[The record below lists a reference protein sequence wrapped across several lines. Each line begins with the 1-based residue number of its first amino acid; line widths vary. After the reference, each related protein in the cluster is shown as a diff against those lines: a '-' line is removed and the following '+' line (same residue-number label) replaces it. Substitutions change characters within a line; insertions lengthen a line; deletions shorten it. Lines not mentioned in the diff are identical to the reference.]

1 MANDPIYFS
10 FWSTALNRPVRT
22 FLYSSL
28 AALFLATA
36 PAQADDYKIGVVNA
50 PKGLENAPQADAAR
64 KKLEKEFAT
73 RDRDL
78 VAAQKALKDVEDKL
92 SKDGAI
98 MSESERTR
106 LERDIIN
113 KRRDLK
119 RNTTE
124 FQEDVNFRR
133 NEEMGKIQQLIA
145 EAIVELAKAK
155 GYDLVLGTGA
165 VYASGKVDVTKQII
179 DLLKARK

>member
-1 MANDPIYFS
+1 MINKTYVGILLS
-10 FWSTALNRPVRT
+10 I
-22 FLYSSL
+22 FLLIPLSL
-28 AALFLATA
+28 HAEI
-36 PAQADDYKIGVVNA
+36 KIGYVVVE
-50 PKGLENAPQADAAR
+50 KVLKDAPQTASSN